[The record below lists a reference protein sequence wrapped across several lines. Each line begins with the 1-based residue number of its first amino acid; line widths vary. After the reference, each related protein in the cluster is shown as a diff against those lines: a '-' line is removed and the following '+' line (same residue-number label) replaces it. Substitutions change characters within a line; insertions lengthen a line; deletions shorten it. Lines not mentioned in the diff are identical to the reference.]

1 MTVQRIK
8 DLLTS
13 IDPNVQ
19 RYDHDGAG
27 TADAY
32 TVWQE
37 IRPVGFYGDGQ
48 EEGTIHF
55 QVDRFT
61 KTEDEET
68 ALALKALLES
78 QDDIAMDYLVDYERD
93 TGYIHHIYDCEGA

>member
-13 IDPNVQ
+13 VDPNVQ
-19 RYDHDGAG
+19 RYDHDEAG
-27 TADAY
+27 GEAY
-32 TVWQE
+32 TTWQE
-37 IRPVGFYGDGQ
+37 IRPVGFWGDGE
-48 EEGTIHF
+48 EEGSIHF

-61 KTEDEET
+61 KEEDEEI

-78 QDDIAMDYLVDYERD
+78 QDDIAVDYLVDYEKD